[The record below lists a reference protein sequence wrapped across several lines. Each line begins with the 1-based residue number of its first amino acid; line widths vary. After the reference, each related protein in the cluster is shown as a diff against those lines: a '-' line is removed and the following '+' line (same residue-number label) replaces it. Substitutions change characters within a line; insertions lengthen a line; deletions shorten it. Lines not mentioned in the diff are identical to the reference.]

1 MQSSGRHAA
10 TSYSRD
16 GKRWKDNRR
25 STGNHPLQLQGI
37 LLVTLATKG
46 LSDFETKQLVSN
58 VAVEILKE
66 NETASQHNS
75 PGLPQFQRNEVA
87 VLLFERNR
95 RLFQTD

>member
-1 MQSSGRHAA
+1 MVTFESSNFRVGDVGNASSMKFSVTA
-10 TSYSRD
+10 TSNVKITLGWVPLNSD
-16 GKRWKDNRR
+16 DNAV
-25 STGNHPLQLQGI
+25 N
-37 LLVTLATKG
+37 
-46 LSDFETKQLVSN
+46 N
-58 VAVEILKE
+58 VAVEVLKE